1 MLPLSPGRP
10 AHLLLSWKSSTVFNA
25 LTRRMAALITF
36 ILRQAA
42 LVALAFLLLFL
53 LEVTTATVDKAKAW
67 WKGGS
72 PSGTDNVIE
81 TISVLLCGCVHYTLI
96 NFSIEMYV
104 GNSDISSQYK
114 KIRTFKSVC
123 VQCPLNLQMIVM
135 TK

>member
-10 AHLLLSWKSSTVFNA
+10 AHLLLSGKSSTVFNA

-42 LVALAFLLLFL
+42 LVALAFLFL
-53 LEVTTATVDKAKAW
+53 LEVAAADLDKAKAW
-67 WKGGS
+67 WKAGLS
-72 PSGTDNVIE
+72 SGMHDVIE
-81 TISVLLCGCVHYTLI
+81 TISFLLCGCVHFTLI

-104 GNSDISSQYK
+104 GNSDISYQYK
-114 KIRTFKSVC
+114 KMRTFKSIC
-123 VQCPLNLQMIVM
+123 VQCPLNLQMTVM